1 MVVLAEY
8 IEVEAKSVL
17 NKLKRRDAWYGCL
30 YTVNPYRGCEF
41 ACSYCY
47 DVAPR
52 WRGRYHSEP
61 WEVHRRIVV
70 KVNAP
75 QVLRRELSKR
85 QRDVV
90 FVGSATDPYQPA
102 ESGYRLTRQVL
113 EAFAEARWPVEM
125 GTKSDLVLRDLDL
138 LVELS
143 KHSGVAVYVTITTLD
158 ENLAKALEPRAP
170 PPKRRLEI
178 VEALSAAG
186 IETCVTAVPVFPYL
200 TADER
205 GLIELAR
212 ESKRAGA
219 TCILFGALT
228 LEADVRKRLY
238 PVLDRLK
245 PGLSAL
251 YDKMYGRSSLPPSD
265 FESRLA
271 RLEER
276 VRRDF
281 GFSRLPKFAER
292 GLHRTLA

>member
-30 YTVNPYRGCEF
+30 YTVNPYRGCES

-113 EAFAEARWPVEM
+113 EAFAEARWPVEV

-138 LVELS
+138 LVEHARHWRQTS
-143 KHSGVAVYVTITTLD
+143 
-158 ENLAKALEPRAP
+158 
-170 PPKRRLEI
+170 
-178 VEALSAAG
+178 
-186 IETCVTAVPVFPYL
+186 
-200 TADER
+200 ER
-205 GLIELAR
+205 GSTR
-212 ESKRAGA
+212 CW
-219 TCILFGALT
+219 T
-228 LEADVRKRLY
+228 D
-238 PVLDRLK
+238 
-245 PGLSAL
+245 
-251 YDKMYGRSSLPPSD
+251 
-265 FESRLA
+265 
-271 RLEER
+271 
-276 VRRDF
+276 
-281 GFSRLPKFAER
+281 
-292 GLHRTLA
+292 